1 MLKPH
6 ASQSI
11 EKMALARQK
20 DLNVLRHMLLHIF
33 VCVCTKYGG
42 GGEVWGGGHQWKDH
56 CERVPTLT
64 EELTDL

>member
-42 GGEVWGGGHQWKDH
+42 GGEVWGGEVINGKII
-56 CERVPTLT
+56 VKGSPP
-64 EELTDL
+64 

>member
-20 DLNVLRHMLLHIF
+20 NLNVLRHMLLHIF

-42 GGEVWGGGHQWKDH
+42 GGEVWGGRSSM
-56 CERVPTLT
+56 ERSSGKGPLP
-64 EELTDL
+64 EELTGL